1 MKNLLLLVLGILMI
15 AFSVVSF
22 LSTQRG
28 WIDITVL
35 VFAVSCAST
44 ISIINY
50 IFLKENVRQ
59 WSKQRKQK

>member
-15 AFSVVSF
+15 ILSVVSF
-22 LSTQRG
+22 ISTQRG
-28 WIDITVL
+28 WIDIVVL

-59 WSKQRKQK
+59 WSKQRKRK